1 MYIVHTNAGGVVP
14 KSSTD
19 IHLQSEDKLDEKSRK
34 EVIDFIDFTTKI
46 RSNYA
51 TIFGKQIQDSEITSI
66 IKNNLDNISY

>member
-1 MYIVHTNAGGVVP
+1 MVP